1 MATILYYLV
10 YYPLVLLVE
19 KLWYILGVIVA
30 PFVHFARTVLYL
42 AALPLLLRRLVEYIY
57 IFFTVAVFIGIIAG
71 LFLHV
76 LSTFITDQIL
86 RRLSWPPAASA
97 SATKKLSQPTR
108 QSLFDHNDKLEENK
122 ILFQWSPSWP
132 REPKRPYLEVR
143 IGDAFSSSGG
153 AGTGAGGSSVAS
165 SSKDG
170 KGPDSTSGDFYNYK
184 ELLRSTNKDGK
195 SSELISTMIFEE
207 LEEENHESDEPSS

>member
-30 PFVHFARTVLYL
+30 PFVHFARMVLYL
-42 AALPLLLRRLVEYIY
+42 ATLPLLLRRLVEYIY
-57 IFFTVAVFIGIIAG
+57 IFFSVAVFIGIVAG

-86 RRLSWPPAASA
+86 RRLPWPPAASA
-97 SATKKLSQPTR
+97 SATEKLSQPTR
-108 QSLFDHNDKLEENK
+108 QSLFGRNDKLEENK

-132 REPKRPYLEVR
+132 REPKRPYLEAR
-143 IGDAFSSSGG
+143 IGDAFSSTGA

-170 KGPDSTSGDFYNYK
+170 RGPDSTSSDFYNHR

-195 SSELISTMIFEE
+195 NSELISTMIFEE
-207 LEEENHESDEPSS
+207 LEEENRESDELSS